1 MSAPNTVAL
10 IVISDRLQRE
20 VIQMALNRS
29 GIDTVHVP
37 RPREVEDYI
46 EKYRPAVLILDI
58 FLQQVNGLELLRGLK
73 ERKRL
78 NGLPVIVV
86 SSLGFKEV
94 IQQAALAGARY
105 FMVKPVDTDLLVERV
120 QKLMPSDDLA

>member
-1 MSAPNTVAL
+1 
-10 IVISDRLQRE
+10 
-20 VIQMALNRS
+20 
-29 GIDTVHVP
+29 
-37 RPREVEDYI
+37 
-46 EKYRPAVLILDI
+46 
-58 FLQQVNGLELLRGLK
+58 
-73 ERKRL
+73 
-78 NGLPVIVV
+78 VIVV